1 MKKTKKT
8 FMTDIQELKE
18 GLIIFHREDVNHRNW
33 YCRIKIP
40 NEDRYKFKSLGT
52 SDITEAKRKAFHH
65 DADVTFRI
73 EHKVPIFEKSF
84 EQVAIEYSDFQK
96 RVAVSGQITTER
108 WKIVNSYITRHLI
121 PYVGN
126 VQITK
131 VGAEKWDDYPRWRKE
146 EGKNRPPEKKAT
158 GRRGKAA
165 AIAVP
170 ASDDG
175 EEPRGTPAKD
185 GTIRQEMMTFR
196 AIMKF
201 AAKNR
206 YIPTNQV
213 PDGKLPMDRARRE
226 EFSPQEYRA
235 LYTYSRSEW
244 VPAAA
249 NTVHVFYRQM
259 THNFVLIM
267 ANTGM
272 RPPEARNLR
281 WRDIHVRST
290 KDGRQFVFLNVRG
303 KGKYRELV
311 APMTVADYLN
321 KVREISKATK
331 PDDFVFSTYKGKSSQ
346 TLYAAL
352 VEDLLVQSNLL
363 YSSSGSRRSTYCFRH
378 TYATFRLMHGTDVY
392 FLAKQMGTSV
402 QMIEKHYGHIT
413 PSKNADAILQGI
425 PGWEADDSG
434 ESASGVNAGAAG
446 AHAKPRARAKRDGK
460 DLPPG
465 RCSAKHRP
473 ASRSTR
479 RR

>member
-1 MKKTKKT
+1 MKKMKKT
-8 FMTDIQELKE
+8 FMTDVQELKE
-18 GLIIFHREDVNHRNW
+18 GLIIFHREDVNHNNW

-40 NEDRYKFKSLGT
+40 NEDRYKFKSLRT
-52 SDITEAKRKAFHH
+52 SDIAEAKRKAFHH
-65 DADVTFRI
+65 DADISFRVH
-73 EHKVPIFEKSF
+73 HKVPIFQKTF
-84 EQVAIEYSDFQK
+84 EQVAVEYSDFQK
-96 RVAVSGQITTER
+96 RLAASGQITLER
-108 WKIVNSYITRHLI
+108 SKIVNSYISRHLI
-121 PYVGN
+121 PYIGN
-126 VQITK
+126 IQITN

-146 EGKNRPPEKKAT
+146 EGGNRPPEKKVK
-158 GRRGKAA
+158 GRRTKGAGTDLH
-165 AIAVP
+165 V
-170 ASDDG
+170 DDQ
-175 EEPRGTPAKD
+175 ETQRTPAKD

-196 AIMKF
+196 AIMNF
-201 AAKNR
+201 AARKR
-206 YIPTNQV
+206 YIPTTQV
-213 PDGKLPMDRARRE
+213 PDGKLPMDKARRE
-226 EFSPQEYRA
+226 EFTPQEYRT
-235 LYTYSRSEW
+235 LYTFSRNEW

-249 NTVHVFYRQM
+249 GTLHVFYRQM
-259 THNFVLIM
+259 THNFILIM

-311 APMTVADYLN
+311 APMTVADYLD

-331 PDDFVFSTYKGKSSQ
+331 PDDFVFTTFEGKSSQ
-346 TLYAAL
+346 TLYGSL
-352 VEDLLVQSNLL
+352 IEDLLVKSNLL

-378 TYATFRLMHGTDVY
+378 TYATYRLMHGTDVY

-425 PGWEADDSG
+425 AGWEAGVPG
-434 ESASGVNAGAAG
+434 ETASGVNADAAG
-446 AHAKPRARAKRDGK
+446 AHAKPRARKTRRGK
-460 DLPPG
+460 TSPTAG
-465 RCSAKHRP
+465 K